1 MLAVDVFT
9 EVEEMG
15 KDKSHFLN
23 VVTLHEFQSLG
34 LSLEGEATAA
44 QPRFDNFDF

>member
-1 MLAVDVFT
+1 MAVDVFT

-15 KDKSHFLN
+15 KDKPHFLN
-23 VVTLHEFQSLG
+23 FVTLHEFQSLG
-34 LSLEGEATAA
+34 MSLDGEATDA